1 MIAGIVAIDA
11 INGDSSVIIVVAHP
25 RSDCRGSHH
34 RRRLDHRFALFDI
47 VFALVLATHAL
58 SSETLFIFDFDK
70 KFPLKFG
77 SDATLKEVIG

>member
-11 INGDSSVIIVVAHP
+11 INGDSNVIIVVAHP

-34 RRRLDHRFALFDI
+34 RRRLDHRFAFFDI

-58 SSETLFIFDFDK
+58 SSETFYL
-70 KFPLKFG
+70 
-77 SDATLKEVIG
+77 